1 MTDTEGKG
9 TELTP
14 NGAVGRDHTRFARR
28 ARYSWE
34 SPMGRTL
41 RKASFTIF
49 VKVGAQ
55 LTVALFTHEIWSHLG
70 Q

>member
-1 MTDTEGKG
+1 
-9 TELTP
+9 
-14 NGAVGRDHTRFARR
+14 
-28 ARYSWE
+28 
-34 SPMGRTL
+34 MGRTL